1 MTKKDAA
8 RETERTMLDRLN
20 IRYSTFN
27 DNGIR
32 YSRAEHVKLAAGW
45 SARRICDFMA
55 MDLWPGGYGR
65 DAHPK
70 LHGHEVKVSRADWLT
85 ELKDPDKAEAFR
97 RYCDFWW
104 LVVADKNIVRAG
116 ELPDGWGLM
125 VASGRSVRAV
135 VQPVRNAAVELL
147 PRDMQATLLRAT
159 TKTTVRLD
167 RTGDRATRF
176 LADRMGFPVSHA

>member
-1 MTKKDAA
+1 MTNRP

-20 IRYSTFN
+20 TRYSTFN
-27 DNGIR
+27 GNGIR
-32 YSRAEHVKLAAGW
+32 YARAEHVKLGAGW

-85 ELKDPDKAEAFR
+85 EMKDPDKAEAFR
-97 RYCDFWW
+97 RFCDYWW
-104 LVVADKNIVRAG
+104 LVVADKQIVHPG
-116 ELPDGWGLM
+116 ELPEGWGLM
-125 VASGRSVRAV
+125 VASGTSVRAV
-135 VQPVRNAAVELL
+135 VKAERNLDVDAL
-147 PRDMQATLLRAT
+147 PRDLQATLLRAT

-167 RTGDRATRF
+167 RTGDKATRF
-176 LADRMGFPVSHA
+176 LADRMGFPRERA